1 MEETICKMEEVRC
14 KMDDEKE
21 ALDKAFF
28 VDCMKSV
35 VRKMQRQ
42 EEMIQLLVDDL
53 KMRNHEGVL
62 YLRGERMYSTQE
74 LIDGLGVCR
83 RTIHRY
89 RKDGELPYI
98 ILRNAA
104 YYKESDVLE
113 IIKRYAN
120 TLDKKTIEAFMAGMK
135 TKNGDFIATK

>member
-1 MEETICKMEEVRC
+1 MEEKGTKTEES
-14 KMDDEKE
+14 KE
-21 ALDKAFF
+21 VLDKEFF
-28 VDCMKSV
+28 LDCMKSV

-53 KMRNHEGVL
+53 KIRNHEGLL

-104 YYKESDVLE
+104 YYKESDVIE

-120 TLDKKTIEAFMAGMK
+120 TLDKKTIEAFMSSMK
-135 TKNGDFIATK
+135 SKNGDFIAK

>member
-1 MEETICKMEEVRC
+1 
-14 KMDDEKE
+14 
-21 ALDKAFF
+21 
-28 VDCMKSV
+28 
-35 VRKMQRQ
+35 
-42 EEMIQLLVDDL
+42 
-53 KMRNHEGVL
+53 MRNHEGLL

-104 YYKESDVLE
+104 YYKESDVVE

-120 TLDKKTIEAFMAGMK
+120 TLDKKTIEAFMAGMN
-135 TKNGDFIATK
+135 TKNSDFIATK

>member
-1 MEETICKMEEVRC
+1 MEETGDKTEEAKDV
-14 KMDDEKE
+14 
-21 ALDKAFF
+21 LDKGFF
-28 VDCMKSV
+28 LDCMKSV

-62 YLRGERMYSTQE
+62 YLRGERMYCTQE

-104 YYKESDVLE
+104 YYKESDVME

-120 TLDKKTIEAFMAGMK
+120 TLDRKTIEAFMAGMK
-135 TKNGDFIATK
+135 TRNGDSIANR

>member
-1 MEETICKMEEVRC
+1 MEDIRSNTEEGKET
-14 KMDDEKE
+14 
-21 ALDKAFF
+21 LDKDFF
-28 VDCMKSV
+28 VDCMKTV
-35 VRKMQRQ
+35 VRKIQKQ
-42 EEMIQLLVDDL
+42 EQMIQLLVDDL
-53 KMRNHEGVL
+53 KMRNHEGLL

-104 YYKESDVLE
+104 YYKESDVVE

-120 TLDKKTIEAFMAGMK
+120 TLDKKTIEAFMAGMN
-135 TKNGDFIATK
+135 TKNSDFIATK

>member
-1 MEETICKMEEVRC
+1 MEEVRSD
-14 KMDDEKE
+14 MEVGKE
-21 ALDKAFF
+21 VLDKEFF

-42 EEMIQLLVDDL
+42 EQMIQLLVDDL

-62 YLRGERMYSTQE
+62 YLRGERMYCTQE

-104 YYKESDVLE
+104 YYKESDVME

-120 TLDKKTIEAFMAGMK
+120 TFDRKTIETFMAGMK
-135 TKNGDFIATK
+135 TRNGDFIATK

>member
-1 MEETICKMEEVRC
+1 MEETGSKTEES
-14 KMDDEKE
+14 KE
-21 ALDKAFF
+21 VLDKEFF

-35 VRKMQRQ
+35 VKKIQRQ
-42 EEMIQLLVDDL
+42 EQMIQLLVDDL

-62 YLRGERMYSTQE
+62 YLRGERMYCTQE

-104 YYKESDVLE
+104 YYKESDVVE

-120 TLDKKTIEAFMAGMK
+120 TLDRKTIEAFMAGMK
-135 TKNGDFIATK
+135 TKNGDFIAIK